1 MKTQLW
7 LGCITKPTD
16 WSLAWLSTGSAVLV
30 KERFSVF
37 MSISFSFLFFSCF
50 TGCSPDQLNYGILQ
64 LECVV
69 WFVQFGG
76 NPVACAMGM
85 AVLEVIDNE
94 KLMSS
99 AKSVGKCLI
108 DGFRGI
114 MPHHPMMGEVRSVS
128 DCQERNKSAA
138 THMLIEV
145 NLLGILLLLLFHCT
159 VGIPVS
165 FSNMPQPVECMKGKK
180 TE

>member
-1 MKTQLW
+1 MFINGFCC
-7 LGCITKPTD
+7 LGEGKVF
-16 WSLAWLSTGSAVLV
+16 SLHVHFFL
-30 KERFSVF
+30 
-37 MSISFSFLFFSCF
+37 FLFFLML
-50 TGCSPDQLNYGILQ
+50 TGCSPDRLNYGILQ
-64 LECVV
+64 SELVV
-69 WFVQFGG
+69 CFVQFGG

-128 DCQERNKSAA
+128 DCQDRNKSAA

-145 NLLGILLLLLFHCT
+145 NLLGILLFFFFFVLWESQL
-159 VGIPVS
+159 VS
-165 FSNMPQPVECMKGKK
+165 ACMKRKK